1 MTDSYA
7 NATVDLDALAEQQE
21 DVQQTIQDQEL
32 REGVNKIES
41 DAQQASD
48 AQFAAEQD
56 DPRNKEKWGMGG
68 VVKELQSAFLGGIQ
82 DTGSSIVTAPERVL
96 DMINGEMEKENAEG
110 GYDTEWDDWFTND
123 NNPIETKTW
132 WGGLIRSATHFGT
145 MAAAIVPAAT
155 YAGAGATALGAGRA
169 VTAIGGVLTNNWMR
183 AAAVGA
189 ATDLTS
195 KYSQDAN
202 GLQILRDRFGF
213 IDTPLTTNDWDHPAV
228 KTFKNVVEGM
238 GIGTLTDGL
247 FMVMGKGAR
256 RVLPDGSSV
265 DATAEAAAKGQAR
278 NTSVTTQTI
287 EKGQKELIES
297 GPEFRGHKNKPLAD
311 SQQGSPT
318 STENVMEVKRA
329 QKRIREEGGAEEGSP
344 GSVSTP
350 SNLEAAAATRGL
362 SDQALDDVYKALKSD
377 AAYAENRALL
387 EAGGTTLRE
396 QSGDAIEAFH
406 RTGLGREAMD
416 KTPDQYLAEYYQ
428 NAMPHFEGM
437 PEEMLEFTT
446 KYIEAADLLTGSLLR
461 EIRDMGIVGREIAD
475 IADLGDVD
483 APAKALYDK
492 LITTVSEVNR
502 SKLLQS
508 PEFRAIG
515 MENAANP
522 AVARRLQKE
531 YVDQNMSVRVGES
544 IDAFRLAFKVAGE
557 DASDDLFKGI
567 FEVVS
572 MNKEI
577 HNLTDFDNW
586 VRKKLKGGDFN
597 GEPKTGALLNELHR
611 VMINSVLSGP
621 KTPVRAIMGTS
632 TATFLRPL
640 ATAIGAGV
648 RLPFTGDVA
657 TLRAS
662 LASVNA
668 MRESIPEAFEIF
680 KTRLNA
686 YWAGDVATVK
696 SRFMEY
702 SKGDQQWAVYGDWAE
717 NSGRATKMDQ
727 AVYRTANIARQL
739 NDNKY
744 LTYSTKVMAATD
756 DTFGYILAR
765 AKAKE
770 RAVREALETHTSGKW
785 MDIEPKV
792 LRDAENRFMGQIMDA
807 DGNITD
813 DAVMFA
819 KQEATLTNDL
829 TGFAKGLNTVFE
841 QTPWARPFFL
851 FARTGVNG
859 LALTAKHTPGLN
871 FLVKEFNDIA
881 HATADNL
888 TDVHRYG
895 INNVEELMNAKAL
908 QQGRLAIGS
917 AVISMAGM
925 HFLNGGLTGNGP
937 TDRQKRQVWMDAKYI
952 PRSINIGGV
961 WVSYDSFEPF
971 SQILAAIADVG
982 DHMDLMGE
990 EWTEDQFLKISMV
1003 VAQAATSKS
1012 YLTALQS
1019 FVDLFS
1025 GKPGQQN
1032 RMIASLLNNQVPLA
1046 GLRNEVGK
1054 LFTPHMKELNSG
1066 WQDAIRNRNL
1076 ISEKVAGGGA
1086 LPIKY
1091 DLLNGQP
1098 VRDHDFVTRMF
1109 NSISPVQLN
1118 LDQSPGRKLLFESGY
1133 DLRMSTYYGPDGT
1146 DLSDQPALRSMFQKY
1161 IGDQNLEL
1169 ELNKMAKDPSILESM
1184 AIMNRDRES
1193 GNRGI
1198 DARKAYR
1205 HNIMIDRL
1213 FKQARKKAWGMMKQD
1228 PRVQQMIE
1236 EEKQR
1241 KSVIY
1246 QRKKETSALL
1256 QMNR

>member
-1 MTDSYA
+1 MENNYTEPSFNTEQLDSS
-7 NATVDLDALAEQQE
+7 LAELETQISDQK
-21 DVQQTIQDQEL
+21 TQDAIYNE
-32 REGVNKIES
+32 REAHAEAVNAK
-41 DAQQASD
+41 
-48 AQFAAEQD
+48 FAAEQE
-56 DPRNKEKWGMGG
+56 DPRNKEEWGMAG

-82 DTGSSIVTAPERVL
+82 DTGSSIVTAPERVMDAL
-96 DMINGEMEKENAEG
+96 NGEMAQENAEG
-110 GYDTEWDDWFTND
+110 KYDTEWDDWFTND
-123 NNPIETKTW
+123 ENPIETKTW

-145 MAAAIVPAAT
+145 LGGAIVAAAPVLGV
-155 YAGAGATALGAGRA
+155 GAGAVGAGRVASA
-169 VTAIGGVLTNNWMR
+169 VGGVMTNNWMR

-189 ATDLTS
+189 ATDLVS

-202 GLQILRDRFGF
+202 GLQVLRDRYGF

-228 KTFKNVVEGM
+228 KTFKNVVEGL

-256 RVLPDGSSV
+256 RMLPDGSV
-265 DATAEAAAKGQAR
+265 ADATAEAAAKGQAR
-278 NTSVTTQTI
+278 NTSVNGQI
-287 EKGQKELIES
+287 VEKGQKELMES

-311 SQQGSPT
+311 SQQGAPT

-329 QKRIREEGGAEEGSP
+329 QKRIREEWGAEDGSP

-350 SNLEAAAATRGL
+350 SNLEAAPATRGL

-377 AAYAENRALL
+377 AGYAENRASL
-387 EAGGTTLRE
+387 EAGGLTLRE
-396 QSGDAIEAFH
+396 TSGDAIEAFH
-406 RTGLGREAMD
+406 RTGLGRDAMD
-416 KTPDQYLAEYYQ
+416 QSPAEYLAEFYD

-461 EIRDMGIVGREIAD
+461 EIRDLGYVGREIAD

-492 LITTVSEVNR
+492 LITTISEVNR

-522 AVARRLQKE
+522 TVARKLQKE

-544 IDAFRLAFKVAGE
+544 IDAFRLAFQVAGE

-567 FEVVS
+567 FEVIS

-586 VRKKLKGGDFN
+586 VKAKLKGGEFN
-597 GEPKTGALLNELHR
+597 GKPQTGVLLNELHK
-611 VMINSVLSGP
+611 VMLNSVLSGP

-640 ATAIGAGV
+640 AQVAGATM

-657 TLRAS
+657 TLRSS

-668 MRESIPEAFEIF
+668 MREALPEAFEIF
-680 KTRLNA
+680 KTRLNS
-686 YWAGDVATVK
+686 YWAGDVATIK

-702 SKGDQQWAVYGDWAE
+702 NKGDEQWGIYGDWIE
-717 NSGRATKMDQ
+717 NSGRASPGDK
-727 AVYRTANIARQL
+727 AAYRIANLARSL

-765 AKAKE
+765 ARAKE
-770 RAVREALETHTSGKW
+770 KAVREALGANTSGQW
-785 MDIEPKV
+785 IDIEPGV
-792 LRDAENRFMGQIMDA
+792 LRDAENRFMSEIIDSNGHIKDA
-807 DGNITD
+807 ATL
-813 DAVMFA
+813 FA
-819 KQEATLTNDL
+819 KEEATLTNNL
-829 TGFAKGLNTVFE
+829 TGFAEGLDDVFKR
-841 QTPWARPFFL
+841 TPWARPFFL

-871 FLVKEFNDIA
+871 FFVKEFNDIA
-881 HATADNL
+881 RATPDNL
-888 TDVHRYG
+888 SSVQRYG
-895 INNVEELMNAKAL
+895 INTAEDLMNAKAL
-908 QQGRLAIGS
+908 QQGRLAIGGS
-917 AVISMAGM
+917 VITMAGM
-925 HFLNGGLTGNGP
+925 HFMNGGLTGNGP
-937 TDRQKRQVWMDAKYI
+937 TDRQQRQLWMDAGYI
-952 PRSINIGGV
+952 PRSIKIGDV

-971 SQILAAIADVG
+971 AQILAGIADVG
-982 DHMDLMGE
+982 DHMNLMGE
-990 EWTEDQFLKISMV
+990 EWTEQQFQKISMV

-1046 GLRNEVGK
+1046 GLRNDLGK

-1066 WQDAIRNRNL
+1066 WWDAIRNRNL
-1076 ISEKVAGGGA
+1076 MTENIAGEGA

-1091 DLLNGQP
+1091 DLLNGKP
-1098 VRDHDFVTRMF
+1098 IKDHDFVTRMW
-1109 NSISPVQLN
+1109 NTVIPVSLN
-1118 LDQSPGRKLLFESGY
+1118 LDQGPGRKLLFDSGY

-1146 DLSDQPALRSMFQKY
+1146 DLTNSPRLRSKFQEY
-1161 IGDQNLEL
+1161 IGRQNLEL
-1169 ELNKMAKDPSILESM
+1169 ELNKLSEDPRVLRSLQM
-1184 AIMNRDRES
+1184 MNRDRET
-1193 GNRGI
+1193 GNRDI
-1198 DARKAYR
+1198 DPRKAYM
-1205 HNIMIDRL
+1205 HNILIDRL
-1213 FKQARKKAWGMMKQD
+1213 FKQARKKAWGLMKND
-1228 PRVQQMIE
+1228 ERVQALITE
-1236 EEKQR
+1236 ERQKQALINRR
-1241 KSVIY
+1241 K
-1246 QRKKETSALL
+1246 QETSTLL